1 MYNLRPAN
9 QRGHTL
15 IDWLDSWHTFS
26 FGEYYDPRFM
36 GFSVLRVINDD
47 VVAPAKGFG
56 THPHDNM
63 EIISL
68 VLSGEL
74 EHQDSMGNGTVI
86 KAGEIQKMTAGSG
99 ITHSEFNP
107 SSKKPVHFLQIWILP
122 NVQDLKPSYQQKE
135 FPPQVLTN
143 QLKLIV
149 SADGRDESI
158 IISQDAEIWQT
169 LLEADKTVSFNVTD
183 KRKVWIQIAEGAVMV
198 NGQPM
203 VAGDG
208 LAISDE
214 NAIVDLRGIDKKS
227 NLLIFN
233 LPR

>member
-122 NVQDLKPSYQQKE
+122 NVK
-135 FPPQVLTN
+135 
-143 QLKLIV
+143 I
-149 SADGRDESI
+149 
-158 IISQDAEIWQT
+158 
-169 LLEADKTVSFNVTD
+169 
-183 KRKVWIQIAEGAVMV
+183 
-198 NGQPM
+198 
-203 VAGDG
+203 
-208 LAISDE
+208 
-214 NAIVDLRGIDKKS
+214 
-227 NLLIFN
+227 
-233 LPR
+233 